1 MKRLSFI
8 LCIISLIFFVT
19 SCNDRKIIR
28 TDTTTSGIIEIAVD
42 ECLAPIIEEQIAVF
56 EALNPDAT
64 IIPVYTNELE
74 AYSLFVKD
82 SMRVIVG
89 TRELTANETKTIK
102 DRKQRV
108 WSQKLAVDGIAL
120 IVNQTNPDTL
130 ISTSTLKKI
139 ITGEITDWNQIYPD
153 SKLGKI
159 AIVFDSP
166 NSSTVRYIKDE
177 ISKDTPIGS
186 HVRAI
191 SKDTATVDIQERT
204 PNQRVI
210 DYVSSAPNALGLIG
224 VNWISNPTD
233 TTSLSFINKIKVMS
247 VSKEETA
254 TLNNSYKPFPYQFA
268 LGQYP
273 LQRDVYIII
282 SDVRGGLAS
291 GFVNFSAGEKG
302 QRIVLKAGLLPATQ
316 VTRLVKIKTD

>member
-1 MKRLSFI
+1 MKKLSFI
-8 LCIISLIFFVT
+8 FCASIIFFLA
-19 SCNDRKIIR
+19 SCGERKISR
-28 TDTTTSGIIEIAVD
+28 TDTTTSGITEIVVD

-64 IIPVYTNELE
+64 IIPTYTNELE
-74 AYSLFVKD
+74 TYNLFVKD
-82 SMRVIVG
+82 SMRVIIG

-120 IVNQTNPDTL
+120 IINQTNPDTL

-139 ITGEITDWNQIYPD
+139 ITGEITNWDQIYPD

-159 AIVFDSP
+159 ALVFDSP
-166 NSSTVRYIKDE
+166 NSSTVRYIKEE
-177 ISKDTPIGS
+177 ISKDTPIGEN
-186 HVRAI
+186 VRAM
-191 SKDTATVDIQERT
+191 SKDTATADITEQT
-204 PNQRVI
+204 PNQMVI
-210 DYVSSAPNALGLIG
+210 DYVSHTPNALGLIG
-224 VNWISNPTD
+224 VNWISNPSD

-247 VSKEETA
+247 VSKEDVA
-254 TLNNSYKPFPYQFA
+254 TINNSYKPFPYQFA

-273 LQRDVYIII
+273 LQRDVYIVI

-302 QRIVLKAGLLPATQ
+302 QRIILKAGLLPATQ
-316 VTRLVKIKTD
+316 VTRLVRIKTD

>member
-1 MKRLSFI
+1 MKKLSIIF
-8 LCIISLIFFVT
+8 CIPVIIFTISCSQRNNF
-19 SCNDRKIIR
+19 K
-28 TDTTTSGIIEIAVD
+28 TDTPTSGIIEIAVD
-42 ECLAPIIEEQIAVF
+42 ECLAPIIDEQIAVF

-64 IIPVYTNELE
+64 IIPIYTNELE
-74 AYSLFVKD
+74 AYDLFVKD
-82 SMRVIVG
+82 SMRVIIG
-89 TRELTANETKTIK
+89 TRELTLNETKTIK

-120 IVNQTNPDTL
+120 IVNKTNPDTL

-139 ITGEITDWNQIYPD
+139 ITGEITNWDQIYPD

-166 NSSTVRYIKDE
+166 NSSTVRYIKE
-177 ISKDTPIGS
+177 EVTKNTPIGEN
-186 HVRAI
+186 VRAT
-191 SKDTATVDIQERT
+191 SKDTATVDIKERT
-204 PNQRVI
+204 PNQKVI
-210 DYVSSAPNALGLIG
+210 DYVSGTPNALGLIG
-224 VNWISNPTD
+224 VNWISNPSD
-233 TTSLSFINKIKVMS
+233 TTSLSFINRIKVMS
-247 VSKEETA
+247 VSKEEVA
-254 TLNNSYKPFPYQFA
+254 TLDNSYKPFPYQFA

-273 LQRDVYIII
+273 LQRDVYIVI

-316 VTRLVKIKTD
+316 VTRLVRIKRE